1 MLETIQSLWSALS
14 LQITEHVTIDL
25 GNLPSW
31 IVALVAAG
39 GFWKSWKAE
48 KSAKIAVTKIEEVR
62 HETNSMRAAL
72 EASKYK
78 DGKIEGRA
86 QVHAELAEAKELVRT
101 DAIADAHAA
110 ADVRAAEMPNQTKT
124 PT

>member
-1 MLETIQSLWSALS
+1 MFEFVQAAWSTFALH
-14 LQITEHVTIDL
+14 LTDVTIDL

-39 GFWKSWKAE
+39 SFWKSWKAE

-72 EASKYK
+72 EAAKFK

-86 QVHAELAEAKELVRT
+86 QVQAELAEAKELVRT
-101 DAIADAHAA
+101 DAVADAHAA
-110 ADVRAAEMPNQTKT
+110 ADVRAAEMPPNQTKT
-124 PT
+124 PS